1 MTKKNIR
8 TEEKAIKRRRKLA
21 AFLCFLFFF
30 IISFTAFFLI
40 TWHVGSNKTLRYVN
54 SLETLSS
61 DKENFTVKKAENYI
75 EIDCKEDLKIL
86 QLSDIHICSGI
97 FRFSLDKKVI
107 TEVINR
113 VKETKPDLLVI
124 TGDALS
130 PIWITSGT
138 RDSYKQLKVFL
149 ALLEKINLPFAFCFG
164 NHDGDGTASE
174 EFISKSLEKAKKS
187 LYLSGEKEVKGEG
200 NYYIKVKFDGEIKS
214 SMIFLNSGGKKKNK
228 YEGVSYEQ
236 VLWYEKTVKTL
247 KKENENVKNLLFL
260 HVPVPEYD
268 EFYKKAKGGDGN
280 YVIQEGIKDEKVCF
294 GEQNGLYEKMKELN
308 YTKFV
313 FCGHDHKNNY
323 VVKDL
328 SSGISL
334 CYGMSMDFS
343 AYPSLKFKTKYRGG
357 RIIEIKKSGE
367 VLTYSSPA

>member
-1 MTKKNIR
+1 
-8 TEEKAIKRRRKLA
+8 
-21 AFLCFLFFF
+21 
-30 IISFTAFFLI
+30 
-40 TWHVGSNKTLRYVN
+40 
-54 SLETLSS
+54 
-61 DKENFTVKKAENYI
+61 
-75 EIDCKEDLKIL
+75 
-86 QLSDIHICSGI
+86 
-97 FRFSLDKKVI
+97 
-107 TEVINR
+107 
-113 VKETKPDLLVI
+113 
-124 TGDALS
+124 
-130 PIWITSGT
+130 
-138 RDSYKQLKVFL
+138 
-149 ALLEKINLPFAFCFG
+149 
-164 NHDGDGTASE
+164 
-174 EFISKSLEKAKKS
+174 
-187 LYLSGEKEVKGEG
+187 
-200 NYYIKVKFDGEIKS
+200 
-214 SMIFLNSGGKKKNK
+214 MIFLNSGGKKKNK

>member
-1 MTKKNIR
+1 MTKKNIK

-61 DKENFTVKKAENYI
+61 DKENFTVTKAENYI

-268 EFYKKAKGGDGN
+268 EFYKKAKDGDGN